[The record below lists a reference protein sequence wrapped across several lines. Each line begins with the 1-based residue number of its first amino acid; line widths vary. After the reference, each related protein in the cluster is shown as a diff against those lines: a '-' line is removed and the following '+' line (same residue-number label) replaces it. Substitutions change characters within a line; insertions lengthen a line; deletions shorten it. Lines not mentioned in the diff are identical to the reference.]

1 MRPHELLANK
11 HGSGRPSAPLAPTSA
26 RGEAGPGP
34 CPSSGATPWRPSAT
48 ATPLPPA
55 LTACLAPP
63 SCPGRRWAQP
73 PAAPRPQIPPGV
85 SAAFHPPLSA
95 GSRRADLLSCSRRDA
110 GSERE
115 GIEAGGEFCNSGMA
129 SGESAAADRQRS
141 TTR

>member
-1 MRPHELLANK
+1 MSCSPTNTDRDDRALRWRQPRPEARRDPARARPR
-11 HGSGRPSAPLAPTSA
+11 GRPRGAPQLP
-26 RGEAGPGP
+26 PP
-34 CPSSGATPWRPSAT
+34 PSP
-48 ATPLPPA
+48 PPA